1 MKKAT
6 ERIKHMTERKIG
18 IGLIGIGGWARYGH
32 IPALKSLDSFV
43 IKGIYSRS
51 QEKADALAAEL
62 GAEKGYSELD
72 EMLKADDIDLYLVLT
87 PGPTHAAISRKV
99 IEAGKNVYTEWPL
112 ASSVKEVQ
120 EICDLAKE
128 KGVRTMIGMQRNLA
142 PSARYFRDL
151 IRNGYVGDLYNVNL
165 RLGIDAFNEKV
176 HEGKTWFTEPD
187 SYTDPLTIYA
197 GHFSRLLFSLVGEP
211 KTMQSVLRK
220 NFDSFIVQET
230 GDMIPNM
237 HPTEGI
243 AIGKLE
249 NGALYTFS
257 FEGAQHHITGVDLEV
272 TGSRGVLRMK
282 NIRGFQNVD
291 DNTITGFH
299 DDETDF
305 HDLPV
310 PESYRYL
317 KDSGLDNSVQ
327 DLAYHFDAYA
337 KGEGYTTYEDALK
350 ATEFIE
356 ENLEQTDWRNIR

>member
-1 MKKAT
+1 M
-6 ERIKHMTERKIG
+6 EERKIG

-32 IPALKSLDSFV
+32 IPALKTLDSFV
-43 IKGIYSRS
+43 INGVYSRS
-51 QEKADALAAEL
+51 QEKADILAEEI
-62 GAEKGYSELD
+62 GAKKGYSNLD
-72 EMLKADDIDLYLVLT
+72 EMLSAQDIDLYLVLT
-87 PGPTHAAISRKV
+87 PGPTHASLSRKV
-99 IEAGKNVYTEWPL
+99 IEAGQNVYTEWPL

-120 EICDLAKE
+120 ELYDLSKE

-151 IRNGYVGDLYNVNL
+151 IKDGYVGEIYNVNL
-165 RLGIDAFNEKV
+165 RLGIDAFNENV
-176 HEGKTWFTEPD
+176 HENKTWYTKPD

-211 KTMQSVLRK
+211 ASMQSVLRK
-220 NFDSFIVQET
+220 NFDNYVVEET
-230 GDMIPNM
+230 GEKISNT

-249 NGALYTFS
+249 NSALYTFS

-299 DDETDF
+299 DEESDF
-305 HDLPV
+305 HDLPI
-310 PESYRYL
+310 PGSYRYL

-350 ATEFIE
+350 ATKFIE
-356 ENLEQTDWRNIR
+356 KMLEDNKQI